1 MNNIRPEDLGS
12 MGESF
17 FNTLCK
23 NVGFVANSSK
33 SDDKGGWDFEVEHR
47 RIKEIN
53 YSSQSYPVYR
63 VQVKSTTGKNQTKL
77 TYSNLLKLIQ
87 YNGASFI
94 ALMKYSN
101 SINPNNVFI
110 FHINENFSK
119 SILEEIRKKQLN
131 LKSFALNKNEKTIK
145 FSNSDKIKPLDGVG
159 LKNSFDKHIGSD
171 YLQYVKNKLK
181 YLSVFEREGQIKQF
195 NWDFK
200 NKKDIKALVNCC
212 LGYDEKFN
220 VDVSEYSAPFG
231 LKDKMPVSTFEAKNT
246 TITPHHDKLP
256 QTTICLKTSKFGK
269 QYEFM
274 GMSYTV
280 PEQLRTFSSTARTKC
295 KLFDLLFDG
304 KTRSLS
310 IQTKDIFTENIE
322 VNFKELYNFLCYI
335 NDSIDCDATYIN
347 LVNLENQKT
356 AEVCLGAPD
365 FKVPDNF
372 AIIFE
377 TICSTYNKLC
387 DLNLENN
394 VFSTKYIWSNIG
406 RFNLFSIVGKE
417 YIPHYVMEFQ
427 SHCDYKP
434 EVDVV
439 IFNSVIEST
448 KTNIL
453 TFVAFFGSVERVQ
466 DKIFRGSFNKSEW
479 LGDFLFNDSDNR
491 EELIELKSQY
501 FKGLLIDRGLKA
513 FY

>member
-1 MNNIRPEDLGS
+1 
-12 MGESF
+12 MG
-17 FNTLCK
+17 T
-23 NVGFVANSSK
+23 
-33 SDDKGGWDFEVEHR
+33 
-47 RIKEIN
+47 
-53 YSSQSYPVYR
+53 
-63 VQVKSTTGKNQTKL
+63 
-77 TYSNLLKLIQ
+77 
-87 YNGASFI
+87 
-94 ALMKYSN
+94 
-101 SINPNNVFI
+101 
-110 FHINENFSK
+110 
-119 SILEEIRKKQLN
+119 
-131 LKSFALNKNEKTIK
+131 
-145 FSNSDKIKPLDGVG
+145 
-159 LKNSFDKHIGSD
+159 
-171 YLQYVKNKLK
+171 
-181 YLSVFEREGQIKQF
+181 
-195 NWDFK
+195 
-200 NKKDIKALVNCC
+200 
-212 LGYDEKFN
+212 
-220 VDVSEYSAPFG
+220 
-231 LKDKMPVSTFEAKNT
+231 
-246 TITPHHDKLP
+246 
-256 QTTICLKTSKFGK
+256 
-269 QYEFM
+269 
-274 GMSYTV
+274 SYTV